1 MTVRTPERVHLVD
14 PTPPPGRHAA
24 TAQPRRPRRR
34 PDRGQPSV
42 VLAVILV
49 AQLMVMLDMSIV
61 NVALPQMQSAL
72 DFSTSGLSWVL
83 NAYSLA
89 FGGLLLL
96 GARAGDLLGRRRSF
110 LAGVGLFTLASLAG
124 GLATSP
130 ALLLVARAT
139 QGVGGA
145 LIAPATL
152 ALLSSMFPE
161 GRERTRSLGLYTAVS
176 VGGASVGLVAG
187 GLLTEWTSWRWVM
200 FVNVPIGLALVV
212 AAALFL
218 DETPRQRGRFDLAG
232 ALTSTVGMTALV
244 YGFVTAASHGWHAPE
259 TLAAFVVGVLLM
271 AALVAVE
278 SFAEAP
284 ITPLVLFADRQRAG
298 AYLARMLLIAS
309 MTGMFFFLTQFLQDV
324 LGYSPLATGFGFLPI
339 SVGLF
344 ASSQLS
350 ARVLVE
356 RYGDRLVM
364 AAGITLS
371 LLGLLWLT
379 QLSQDSGYLAVLGP
393 LVLVGLGNGS
403 AMVPLTGAALQG
415 VQPQH
420 AGAGSGLVNVMQQVG
435 ASLGLAVLVTVFG
448 TASRGTVVP
457 AGTAPADVAR
467 LVFVGGAQTTFLVAS
482 GLLAL
487 TLVVVLALVRGR
499 PTAAVAPVAGGA
511 RR

>member
-1 MTVRTPERVHLVD
+1 
-14 PTPPPGRHAA
+14 
-24 TAQPRRPRRR
+24 
-34 PDRGQPSV
+34 

-124 GLATSP
+124 GLATSSG
-130 ALLLVARAT
+130 LLLAART
-139 QGVGGA
+139 VQGVGGA

-187 GLLTEWTSWRWVM
+187 GVLTEWASWRWVM
-200 FVNVPIGLALVV
+200 FVNVPIGLALVA

-218 DETPRQRGRFDLAG
+218 VETPRQRGRFDLAG
-232 ALTSTVGMTALV
+232 ALTSTVGMTAIV
-244 YGFVTAASHGWHAPE
+244 YGFVTAAAHGWHAPE

-271 AALVAVE
+271 AVFVTVE

-284 ITPLVLFADRQRAG
+284 ITPLMLFADRQRAG
-298 AYLARMLLIAS
+298 AYLGRMLLIAA

-339 SVGLF
+339 SLSLF
-344 ASSQLS
+344 ASSQAS
-350 ARVLVE
+350 ARILVE

-371 LLGLLWLT
+371 LVGLLWLT
-379 QLSQDSGYLAVLGP
+379 RLSQDSGYLAVLGP

-403 AMVPLTGAALQG
+403 AMVPLTGAALHG
-415 VQPQH
+415 VRPEH

-457 AGTAPADVAR
+457 AGTSPADAAR
-467 LVFVGGAQTTFLVAS
+467 LVFVGGAQTTFLVAAA
-482 GLLAL
+482 LLAL
-487 TLVVVLALVRGR
+487 TLVVVLALVRAR
-499 PTAAVAPVAGGA
+499 PRAVSPVAEEA
-511 RR
+511 RG

>member
-1 MTVRTPERVHLVD
+1 MTVRTPERLNPVLQVAH
-14 PTPPPGRHAA
+14 
-24 TAQPRRPRRR
+24 QPAHQPAHRRPSRGR
-34 PDRGQPSV
+34 PGV

-61 NVALPQMQSAL
+61 NVALPQMRGAL
-72 DFSTSGLSWVL
+72 GFSTSGLSWVL

-110 LAGVGLFTLASLAG
+110 LVGVAVFSLASLAG
-124 GLATSP
+124 GLATSSGV
-130 ALLLVARAT
+130 LLAARAV
-139 QGVGGA
+139 QGAGGA

-187 GLLTEWTSWRWVM
+187 GILTEWASWRWVM
-200 FVNVPIGLALVV
+200 FVNVPIGLALVL
-212 AAALFL
+212 AAAIFL

-232 ALTSTVGMTALV
+232 AASSTIGMTALV
-244 YGFVTAASHGWHAPE
+244 YGFVTAAAHGWEAPE

-271 AALVAVE
+271 ALFVTVE
-278 SFAEAP
+278 AFAEAP
-284 ITPLVLFADRQRAG
+284 ITPLVLFADPRRSG
-298 AYLARMLLIAS
+298 AYVARMLLVAA
-309 MTGMFFFLTQFLQDV
+309 MTGMFFFLTQFMQGV

-339 SVGLF
+339 TLSLF
-344 ASSQLS
+344 LSSQAS

-364 AAGITLS
+364 AAGITTS
-371 LLGLLWLT
+371 LLGMLWLSR
-379 QLSQDSGYLAVLGP
+379 LAQDSGYLAVLGP

-403 AMVPLTGAALQG
+403 AMVPLTGSALQG
-415 VQPQH
+415 VEPRH

-448 TASRGTVVP
+448 SASRGARSDVP
-457 AGTAPADVAR
+457 VGTGAHDAAR
-467 LVFVGGAQTTFLVAS
+467 QVFVAGAETTFLVAA

-487 TLVVVLALVRGR
+487 TLAVVLALVRTRLRVAGSSV
-499 PTAAVAPVAGGA
+499 AAVTE
-511 RR
+511 